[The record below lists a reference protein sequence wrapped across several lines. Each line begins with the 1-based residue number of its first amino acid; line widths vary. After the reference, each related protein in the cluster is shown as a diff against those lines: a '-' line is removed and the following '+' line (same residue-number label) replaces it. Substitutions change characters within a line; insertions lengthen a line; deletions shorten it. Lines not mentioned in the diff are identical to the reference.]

1 MNNLQNMANEALG
14 NSQEAGENTEKALK
28 IQNDTIGQVTI
39 IDNGLD
45 ELRYLG
51 KMALNNAT
59 QSKNIANETLKEAE
73 DLLVKGLIPLE
84 EVDVNKTKGILIF
97 QLLIIR

>member
-1 MNNLQNMANEALG
+1 
-14 NSQEAGENTEKALK
+14 
-28 IQNDTIGQVTI
+28 
-39 IDNGLD
+39 
-45 ELRYLG
+45 
-51 KMALNNAT
+51 MALNNAT
-59 QSKNIANETLKEAE
+59 QSKKIANETLKEAE